1 MCSTDLGEWRR
12 WRGAVNYGRRR
23 RQATKEMWHRI
34 SLSTDLDCSKWRSCT
49 PVSDHD
55 NDDDNDDVVVSE
67 RVTERLPDF
76 NENFQ
81 LPLLDCGTLSFS
93 HVAYA
98 FLRKPDARHCRAYT
112 NSVVVANFFERNVNI
127 RTRSNCVKWQWS
139 WQWHWSVR
147 SYMPRYYR
155 AYRKTVNSIIVK
167 AETYVFILFLWHK
180 KKAHVYRSVAVS
192 RENIVRSTT
201 IFSRLSRD
209 ISKQANSRVRPRACR
224 RYCESREREI
234 QKERGSTKDPASK

>member
-127 RTRSNCVKWQWS
+127 RTKSNCVKWQRS

-155 AYRKTVNSIIVK
+155 ANRKTVNSIIVE
-167 AETYVFILFLWHK
+167 AETYVLFCSCDIKKGTCIQERGCFPRKHHKVDNNLLSIVAWYFKTSKLACAPSCLSAILWIP
-180 KKAHVYRSVAVS
+180 
-192 RENIVRSTT
+192 REGDT
-201 IFSRLSRD
+201 
-209 ISKQANSRVRPRACR
+209 
-224 RYCESREREI
+224 E
-234 QKERGSTKDPASK
+234 ERGSTKDPAFK